1 MAKIN
6 LLKQEWVGKSQIK
19 KLKMAAR
26 VILILTVSGFLL
38 QTFYITGRLV
48 YLRNKINNTQ
58 DEIKTLNSVFST
70 NKNLTENYVWAQGM
84 LEILESERNK
94 EYKYKDY
101 LVEINSWLNEGTSLV
116 GVSFTERDEITFLV
130 YADGIDDY
138 RAFETNL
145 NLRQLDENFGF
156 TVVEQDSLSRIEDG
170 TYKVKIKLKV

>member
-58 DEIKTLNSVFST
+58 DEIKTLKSESST
-70 NKNLTENYVWAQGM
+70 NKNLT
-84 LEILESERNK
+84 
-94 EYKYKDY
+94 
-101 LVEINSWLNEGTSLV
+101 
-116 GVSFTERDEITFLV
+116 
-130 YADGIDDY
+130 
-138 RAFETNL
+138 
-145 NLRQLDENFGF
+145 
-156 TVVEQDSLSRIEDG
+156 
-170 TYKVKIKLKV
+170 